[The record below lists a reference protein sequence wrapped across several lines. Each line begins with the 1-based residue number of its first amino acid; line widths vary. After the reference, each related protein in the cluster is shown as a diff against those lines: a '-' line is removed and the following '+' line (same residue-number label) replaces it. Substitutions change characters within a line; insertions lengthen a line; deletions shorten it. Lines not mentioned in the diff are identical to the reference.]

1 MNPDVI
7 QFQCSACQHV
17 LTVPSHLA
25 GVSGPCPMCGTTV
38 TSPSA
43 PPVPSFGM
51 NPLAAPAPIQ
61 QPPQMHS
68 SPPVA
73 TPHGAVMPL
82 PNIDL
87 HTTGVLG
94 GGLAPA
100 GTIPLQQPLSE
111 PAWQQPESAAQPTI
125 TEQPPMGGQTKLE
138 ASAPPPLSMMGG
150 FLPPSRPEGQM
161 PMTGGVTSNGT
172 QQVLNPDG
180 ANGQRQGAVPGHS
193 TLIPGAP
200 PLMVNTPAND
210 GFGGGL
216 LARALP
222 SVPLQPTSLTAPL
235 EAHAA
240 DADQARPPSAGFVPS
255 HVNPSR
261 SRPLTKPKRSS
272 NVFMIGLA
280 LLLLAGALCIVGW
293 FFRHPIQ
300 QMVAKF
306 TSSTDVVE
314 ETAPSLPI
322 QTEAAPVEETTPKAK
337 PADSDSPK
345 IDQPSKAELV
355 ADADIPKAM
364 AEKEQ
369 EMPVKPVMEEAAK
382 PAESTLVEVPSPEG
396 DKPEKPNAASA
407 NVAKT
412 GTLETKPVKVA
423 VSPEAE
429 SAAEALKKFLSA
441 TNMAERLNYTLAAD
455 AMKPIMERYYSVNAD
470 GPILID
476 AIGLVTYH
484 PKPQIGG
491 GAHAI
496 FGVESKTWE
505 FPVPV
510 MLEDVGGSFKVDWLS
525 FVEFKDRL
533 LEKFL
538 LNFQEGTAR
547 FHVGIT
553 RTHYFE
559 DKVPN
564 SAGKEAFRISPAP
577 PNPFMATV
585 FVDKDS
591 SIDRDLRDKIPWGAQ
606 VYAIVELE
614 WTKLGNQAWVQ
625 LKGVPQLN
633 WYSVPAAPKA
643 VRASSPPSSSSIEV
657 PTETQRAVPIGR

>member
-7 QFQCSACQHV
+7 QFQCSACQHM

-43 PPVPSFGM
+43 SPALVFGM
-51 NPLAAPAPIQ
+51 NPMAAPAPIQ
-61 QPPQMHS
+61 QPSQMLGSMPPASPQ
-68 SPPVA
+68 
-73 TPHGAVMPL
+73 GAVMPL
-82 PNIDL
+82 PNIQQ

-94 GGLAPA
+94 GGVPMGGMQPA
-100 GTIPLQQPLSE
+100 LSQPI
-111 PAWQQPESAAQPTI
+111 WQQPP
-125 TEQPPMGGQTKLE
+125 GFGQTMLE
-138 ASAPPPLSMMGG
+138 AVAPSAQHSPGG
-150 FLPPSRPEGQM
+150 FLPPARQDGQRPL
-161 PMTGGVTSNGT
+161 TGGM
-172 QQVLNPDG
+172 P
-180 ANGQRQGAVPGHS
+180 GAVDWNGAPQTAFPDASNQHRPGTAPGHS
-193 TLIPGAP
+193 TLISGAP
-200 PLMVNTPAND
+200 ALSVNTSAND

-222 SVPLQPTSLTAPL
+222 SIPLQPTSSTASL
-235 EAHAA
+235 EANAPSNSEM
-240 DADQARPPSAGFVPS
+240 RPPSDSFVPPNFS
-255 HVNPSR
+255 ATR
-261 SRPLTKPKRSS
+261 SLPLNKPKRAS
-272 NVFMIGLA
+272 NIFMIGLA
-280 LLLLAGALCIVGW
+280 SLLLVGALAIVGW
-293 FFRHPIQ
+293 LFREPLQ
-300 QMVAKF
+300 VLVAKF
-306 TSSTDVVE
+306 TSSSEMVQE
-314 ETAPSLPI
+314 SAPSLPVKSGEPSGLSI
-322 QTEAAPVEETTPKAK
+322 TAKTDPVPREEPTEQPPKAERVTDE
-337 PADSDSPK
+337 A
-345 IDQPSKAELV
+345 V
-355 ADADIPKAM
+355 AKAM
-364 AEKEQ
+364 EEKKTDL
-369 EMPVKPVMEEAAK
+369 PAK
-382 PAESTLVEVPSPEG
+382 PIPVVEPKQPTDSTMVEVPAPAG
-396 DKPEKPNAASA
+396 TVPAKPNAATA
-407 NVAKT
+407 NVATT
-412 GTLETKPVKVA
+412 GTLETKA
-423 VSPEAE
+423 VHVEVPLEAE
-429 SAAEALKKFLSA
+429 PAAEALKKFLGA
-441 TNMAERLNYTLAAD
+441 QNMAERLSYTLAAD
-455 AMKPIMERYYSVNAD
+455 AMKPIMERYYSVNLD

-538 LNFQEGTAR
+538 LTYQEGTAR

-585 FVDKDS
+585 FVEKDS
-591 SIDRDLRDKIPWGAQ
+591 TMGRDLRDKIPWGAQ

-614 WTKLGNQAWVQ
+614 WTKLGNQAWVE

-633 WYSVPAAPKA
+633 WYSVPTAPKA
-643 VRASSPPSSSSIEV
+643 VRATPPSSSSIEV

>member
-1 MNPDVI
+1 
-7 QFQCSACQHV
+7 
-17 LTVPSHLA
+17 
-25 GVSGPCPMCGTTV
+25 
-38 TSPSA
+38 
-43 PPVPSFGM
+43 
-51 NPLAAPAPIQ
+51 
-61 QPPQMHS
+61 
-68 SPPVA
+68 
-73 TPHGAVMPL
+73 MPL
-82 PNIDL
+82 PNIQQ

-94 GGLAPA
+94 GGMPM
-100 GTIPLQQPLSE
+100 GGMQPPPSQ
-111 PAWQQPESAAQPTI
+111 PTWQQPPGFGQTMLEAAAAPSAQPS
-125 TEQPPMGGQTKLE
+125 P
-138 ASAPPPLSMMGG
+138 GG
-150 FLPPSRPEGQM
+150 FLPPARQDGQM
-161 PMTGGVTSNGT
+161 PMTGGM
-172 QQVLNPDG
+172 P
-180 ANGQRQGAVPGHS
+180 GAVAWNGAPQTAFPDASHQQRLGAAPGHS

-200 PLMVNTPAND
+200 ALTTHTPAND

-222 SVPLQPTSLTAPL
+222 SIPLQPTSSTAPL
-235 EAHAA
+235 EANAPSNSEM
-240 DADQARPPSAGFVPS
+240 RPPSGSFVPP
-255 HVNPSR
+255 NFAA
-261 SRPLTKPKRSS
+261 SRPRPLNKPKRAS
-272 NVFMIGLA
+272 NIFMIGLA
-280 LLLLAGALCIVGW
+280 SLLLVGALAIVGW
-293 FFRHPIQ
+293 LFREPIQ
-300 QMVAKF
+300 VLVAKF
-306 TSSTDVVE
+306 TTSSEMVQESAPALPVKNGEPSGESLIAKTDPASKDE
-314 ETAPSLPI
+314 P
-322 QTEAAPVEETTPKAK
+322 TEQAPKAE
-337 PADSDSPK
+337 PVTD
-345 IDQPSKAELV
+345 ETV
-355 ADADIPKAM
+355 AKAM
-364 AEKEQ
+364 EAEKTVL
-369 EMPVKPVMEEAAK
+369 PAK
-382 PAESTLVEVPSPEG
+382 PIPEVEPKQPTDSTMVEVPAPANT
-396 DKPEKPNAASA
+396 DPAKTNVPTA
-407 NVAKT
+407 NVATT
-412 GTLETKPVKVA
+412 GTLETKA
-423 VSPEAE
+423 VRVEVPPEAE
-429 SAAEALKKFLSA
+429 PAAEALKKFLGA
-441 TNMAERLNYTLAAD
+441 QNMAERLSYTLAAD

-538 LNFQEGTAR
+538 LNYQEGTAR

-585 FVDKDS
+585 FVEKDS
-591 SIDRDLRDKIPWGAQ
+591 TMGRDLRDKIPWGAQ

-614 WTKLGNQAWVQ
+614 WTKLGNQAWVE

-633 WYSVPAAPKA
+633 WYSVPTAPKA
-643 VRASSPPSSSSIEV
+643 VRATPSSSSSIEV